1 MSTQTLYIIG
11 LVLLI
16 IGIVLFIF
24 LTKKKDA
31 TPVPNPNVNPNVNP
45 NGKYIVKPGPGGNP
59 NCWSDPTS
67 CEQIL
72 ASRESGIQERLK
84 CLKYKDQLT
93 AAECDELED
102 ADNYDDGC
110 DDEYRNFHDFAC
122 KNVVDP
128 IRHGSNAKC
137 NNPKCDPSYQD
148 CYNQVIEQN
157 RQYLQHTYGQGH
169 GTTTTDVLHGC
180 QEFCESGAQDS
191 VTPCKSLCEN
201 ACANVLTR
209 PH

>member
-1 MSTQTLYIIG
+1 MSNLYIIG
-11 LVLLI
+11 IVLVLLI
-16 IGIVLFIF
+16 IGITLFIF
-24 LTKKKDA
+24 LTKKKDDKS
-31 TPVPNPNVNPNVNP
+31 NPSVNPNVNP
-45 NGKYIVKPGPGGNP
+45 NGKYIVKPDNS
-59 NCWSDPTS
+59 NCWSDPDS
-67 CEQIL
+67 CERIL

-110 DDEYRNFHDFAC
+110 EDEYRNFHDFAC

-128 IRHGSNAKC
+128 IRHNSNAKC

-157 RQYLQHTYGQGH
+157 REYLQHTY
-169 GTTTTDVLHGC
+169 TTDILHGC

-191 VTPCKSLCEN
+191 VSPCKSLCEN

>member
-1 MSTQTLYIIG
+1 MYNQTG
-11 LVLLI
+11 LILLI

-24 LTKKKDA
+24 LTKKKD
-31 TPVPNPNVNPNVNP
+31 VNPVNP
-45 NGKYIVKPGPGGNP
+45 SKYIVKPSPISNS

-67 CEQIL
+67 CERIL

-84 CLKYKDQLT
+84 CLKYKVQLT
-93 AAECDELED
+93 PAECDELED
-102 ADNYDDGC
+102 ADNC
-110 DDEYRNFHDFAC
+110 IDEYRNFHDIAC

-128 IRHGSNAKC
+128 IRHGSSNIKC

-157 RQYLQHTYGQGH
+157 RQYLQHTYSQ
-169 GTTTTDVLHGC
+169 DVLHGC
-180 QEFCESGAQDS
+180 QEFCEGGAQDS
-191 VTPCKSLCEN
+191 LTPCKSLCEN

-209 PH
+209 PVNHVLHFLKI